1 MDFHCANLG
10 WVLGRYYCYGVENN
24 IHRGLALEWS
34 GALSSNVRVHLL
46 GSSFNAEGIQGSFDL
61 QATKDMAQAMV
72 GSDG

>member
-1 MDFHCANLG
+1 
-10 WVLGRYYCYGVENN
+10 VENN